1 MKEQTADIYRDRISI
16 LNDKGKR
23 KWIYP
28 KKPSGKFYR
37 LRTILS
43 WFLLLVLFGLPWIKT
58 DGHPFILFNILERQF
73 IIFGKAFGPQDFYLI
88 VIFAITAIVFLI
100 LFTIIYGR
108 IFCGWICPQ
117 TIFLEMVFRKIEYLI
132 DGDANKQKSLSKQQL
147 NAAKLFKRILK
158 YSIFFVISFVIA
170 NTFLSYIIG
179 TDELIRIITDNPA
192 NHISGLIA
200 ITGFSTAYFLVF
212 SLVREQVC
220 ILACPYGRLQG
231 VLLDKNSIVISY
243 DFERGE
249 PRGHIKRGETNR
261 TDGDCVDCFQCVDVC
276 PTGIDIRNGTQLECI
291 NCTACI
297 DACNNIMDK
306 VGFEKNLIKYASYNQ
321 IKEKK
326 PFRFTAR
333 IAGYTGVLIIL
344 IGLLTILLV
353 NRKDINVNILRT
365 PGMFFQ
371 EMPENKIA
379 NIYDVKIY
387 NKTFDEQNIF
397 FKSEDGTIELKI
409 LSGDGIIS
417 PMSHKDI
424 KLMIS
429 KNKDAIKSTSDK
441 IEIKVLSGNEEI
453 DEISTTF
460 MAPIKKQ

>member
-1 MKEQTADIYRDRISI
+1 MD
-16 LNDKGKR
+16 
-23 KWIYP
+23 
-28 KKPSGKFYR
+28 
-37 LRTILS
+37 
-43 WFLLLVLFGLPWIKT
+43 LP
-58 DGHPFILFNILERQF
+58 R
-73 IIFGKAFGPQDFYLI
+73 
-88 VIFAITAIVFLI
+88 
-100 LFTIIYGR
+100 R

-261 TDGDCVDCFQCVDVC
+261 TDGDCVDNKQD
-276 PTGIDIRNGTQLECI
+276 RW
-291 NCTACI
+291 
-297 DACNNIMDK
+297 
-306 VGFEKNLIKYASYNQ
+306 
-321 IKEKK
+321 
-326 PFRFTAR
+326 R
-333 IAGYTGVLIIL
+333 
-344 IGLLTILLV
+344 
-353 NRKDINVNILRT
+353 LR
-365 PGMFFQ
+365 
-371 EMPENKIA
+371 
-379 NIYDVKIY
+379 
-387 NKTFDEQNIF
+387 
-397 FKSEDGTIELKI
+397 
-409 LSGDGIIS
+409 
-417 PMSHKDI
+417 
-424 KLMIS
+424 
-429 KNKDAIKSTSDK
+429 
-441 IEIKVLSGNEEI
+441 
-453 DEISTTF
+453 
-460 MAPIKKQ
+460 